1 VKRGLDVIGAASAL
15 VVLGP
20 VLAIAIAAVA
30 LTMGLPVLYR
40 DRRGGL
46 HGVPFDLLKFRTMR
60 PLRPGETIP
69 DDDERRITRVGR
81 FLRATSIDELPSF
94 VNVLRGEM
102 SLVGPR
108 PLPLRYV
115 DRYSRSEARR
125 LEVRPGVTGW
135 AQVNGRNDLGWA
147 EKFELD
153 TWYVD
158 HRSVRLD
165 LEIMWATVGKLV
177 RREGIAHGDHATM
190 PEFVGTAV
198 CGDDSPP
205 VSHT

>member
-1 VKRGLDVIGAASAL
+1 VKRGLDMIGAASAL

-20 VLAIAIAAVA
+20 VLAVAIAAVA

-115 DRYSRSEARR
+115 DRYNPSEARR

-135 AQVNGRNDLGWA
+135 AQVNGRNDLSWA

-198 CGDDSPP
+198 HGDDSPP